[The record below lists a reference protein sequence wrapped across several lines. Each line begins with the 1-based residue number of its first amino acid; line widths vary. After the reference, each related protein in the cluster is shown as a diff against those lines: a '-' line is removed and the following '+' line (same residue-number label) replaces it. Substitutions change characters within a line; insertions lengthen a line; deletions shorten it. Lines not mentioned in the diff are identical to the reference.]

1 MREGGG
7 AWRWTCDRRRRCLQ
21 GGPAT
26 WGNGFGR
33 RGAPVQHGSP
43 PPGGLHGLQEGGAG
57 SRGQGR
63 GTARR
68 RAPGTGQIWRGE
80 ADQRQTGSV
89 RILLAALPFV
99 HGGPLSKGNEQRD
112 EQRERKTE
120 REKKGKGNGGKE
132 TAARGSGL
140 VQCHAGRRAPDPPD
154 RVEARGAMDVVGGY
168 RVEAERNFGLGARA
182 SGTRR
187 RESAG
192 WVEKDREGIP
202 RGFGRVAAEGTGG
215 WDKAPRI

>member
-1 MREGGG
+1 M
-7 AWRWTCDRRRRCLQ
+7 
-21 GGPAT
+21 
-26 WGNGFGR
+26 
-33 RGAPVQHGSP
+33 QHGSP

-80 ADQRQTGSV
+80 ADQRQTGGV

-154 RVEARGAMDVVGGY
+154 RDEARGAMDEQRGLRAAVWRSRARRGGLH
-168 RVEAERNFGLGARA
+168 G
-182 SGTRR
+182 RR
-187 RESAG
+187 RGRRGTERMGPSGNRAEASCRPWRRHGGAG
-192 WVEKDREGIP
+192 GGAWHG
-202 RGFGRVAAEGTGG
+202 GSGAAG
-215 WDKAPRI
+215 

>member
-7 AWRWTCDRRRRCLQ
+7 AWRWTCGRRRRCLQ

-33 RGAPVQHGSP
+33 RGAPVQHGSLP
-43 PPGGLHGLQEGGAG
+43 PSGLHGLQEGGAG

-80 ADQRQTGSV
+80 ADQRQTGGV

-140 VQCHAGRRAPDPPD
+140 VQCHAEGGRRIHRTGSRQGAPWMWS
-154 RVEARGAMDVVGGY
+154 EATRWRPRGI
-168 RVEAERNFGLGARA
+168 FGLGARA

>member
-7 AWRWTCDRRRRCLQ
+7 AWRWTCGRRRRCLQ

-80 ADQRQTGSV
+80 ADQRQTGGV

-112 EQRERKTE
+112 EQRERKQE
-120 REKKGKGNGGKE
+120 REKKGKGNGV
-132 TAARGSGL
+132 AVLFLS
-140 VQCHAGRRAPDPPD
+140 P
-154 RVEARGAMDVVGGY
+154 VVGVLG
-168 RVEAERNFGLGARA
+168 RQALLRSRQRRSQEVPVGLD
-182 SGTRR
+182 GTR
-187 RESAG
+187 G
-192 WVEKDREGIP
+192 G
-202 RGFGRVAAEGTGG
+202 GG
-215 WDKAPRI
+215 WPDAENEGG